1 MADVRD
7 HLEGGTMTHLP
18 DNGPSESLTGLT
30 PEAAKELHGLF
41 VVNTISFTLIAI
53 VAHGLVW
60 FWRPWLGA

>member
-1 MADVRD
+1 
-7 HLEGGTMTHLP
+7 MTHLP